1 MLPYTYG
8 RILRVALPMMLSG
21 FIQSIIS
28 ITDAAF
34 LGHYDKLAFDAAG
47 SAGLWYITLHMV
59 FIGLSDGAQ
68 IRMANHI
75 GDNDNRGFTAVF
87 HTNFLLLFIAATFL
101 TVFIY
106 VGMPQIMRALV
117 HDEQL
122 AAAEQSFLEI
132 RSLAFWGTTI
142 GLTVQAAYLAMG
154 KTKIVLFANIAV
166 ALINVLLAYPMIYGK
181 FGFQENGLEGAAWA
195 NTIAELSGVCFLLL
209 SLLFGKFMR
218 VFDIWK
224 QLQISWFQIRDNL
237 KVGLPLLFQGLV
249 ALSIW
254 TIFFIW
260 IEQMGNDDLTV
271 SLNIRH
277 IYFLAFVPIWGF
289 AATTKTYIAQYVGAN
304 QFEAIPIIKRRIQ
317 ILTISF
323 LVLTFHGSVLYPEQ
337 LISLVSENQSHITE
351 SARILRI
358 VSGSI
363 LIYGAVM
370 VYFQAISGLGKTTA
384 TFMVECIATSLYLL
398 AAYLLIKQ
406 WKAPIHLVWLV
417 EYVYFIAMGGFSL
430 LYLWYYKKKNHV
442 KI

>member
-1 MLPYTYG
+1 MLSYSYSK
-8 RILRVALPMMLSG
+8 ILRVALPMMLSG

-75 GDNDNRGFTAVF
+75 GDRDNLGFTAVF
-87 HTNFLLLFIAATFL
+87 QTNFMLLFVAATVL
-101 TVFIY
+101 TAFIHL
-106 VGMPQIMRALV
+106 GMPQIMHAMI

-142 GLTVQAAYLAMG
+142 GLTIQAAYLAMG

-166 ALINVLLAYPMIYGK
+166 ALINALLAYPMIYGK

-209 SLLFGKFMR
+209 SLLLGEFMKA
-218 VFDIWK
+218 FDVWK
-224 QLQISWFQIRDNL
+224 QLQISWLQISDNL

-317 ILTISF
+317 ILTVSF

-337 LISLVSENQSHITE
+337 LISLVSENQAHIAE

-370 VYFQAISGLGKTTA
+370 VYFQTISGLGKTTA
-384 TFMVECIATSLYLL
+384 TFLVECISTSLYLL
-398 AAYLLIKQ
+398 AAYLLIKL

>member
-1 MLPYTYG
+1 
-8 RILRVALPMMLSG
+8 
-21 FIQSIIS
+21 
-28 ITDAAF
+28 
-34 LGHYDKLAFDAAG
+34 
-47 SAGLWYITLHMV
+47 
-59 FIGLSDGAQ
+59 
-68 IRMANHI
+68 
-75 GDNDNRGFTAVF
+75 
-87 HTNFLLLFIAATFL
+87 
-101 TVFIY
+101 
-106 VGMPQIMRALV
+106 
-117 HDEQL
+117 
-122 AAAEQSFLEI
+122 
-132 RSLAFWGTTI
+132 
-142 GLTVQAAYLAMG
+142 
-154 KTKIVLFANIAV
+154 
-166 ALINVLLAYPMIYGK
+166 MIYGK

-209 SLLFGKFMR
+209 SLLLGEFMKA
-218 VFDIWK
+218 FDVWK
-224 QLQISWFQIRDNL
+224 QLQISWLQISDNL

-337 LISLVSENQSHITE
+337 LISLVSENQAHIAE

-370 VYFQAISGLGKTTA
+370 VYFQTISGLGKTTA
-384 TFMVECIATSLYLL
+384 TFLVECISTSLYLL
-398 AAYLLIKQ
+398 AAYLLIKL

>member
-8 RILRVALPMMLSG
+8 KILRVALPMMLSG

-75 GDNDNRGFTAVF
+75 GDKDAIGFTAVF
-87 HTNFLLLFIAATFL
+87 QTNFVLLLLAAIVL
-101 TVFIY
+101 TIFIY
-106 VGMPQIMRALV
+106 FGMPQIMHALV
-117 HDEQL
+117 HNHAL
-122 AAAEQSFLEI
+122 AEAEQDFLEI
-132 RSLAFWGTTI
+132 RSIAFWGTTM
-142 GLTVQAAYLAMG
+142 GLTIQAAYLAMG

-166 ALINVLLAYPMIYGK
+166 AVINALLAYPMIYGEY
-181 FGFQENGLEGAAWA
+181 GFTENGLKGAAWA
-195 NTIAELSGVCFLLL
+195 NTIAEYSGVLFLVL
-209 SLLFGKFMR
+209 SLIISNTTREYSILKKIR
-218 VFDIWK
+218 VSLK
-224 QLQISWFQIRDNL
+224 QAVDNL
-237 KVGLPLLFQGLV
+237 RVGLPLLLQGLV

-254 TIFFIW
+254 TVFFIW
-260 IEQMGNDDLTV
+260 IEQMGDDDLTI

-304 QFEAIPIIKRRIQ
+304 EFSAIPIIKRRIQ
-317 ILTISF
+317 LLTIGF
-323 LVLTFHGSVLYPEQ
+323 LILTFHGSVLYPEQ
-337 LISLVSENQSHITE
+337 LIALVSENESHIQE
-351 SARILRI
+351 SAQILRI

-370 VYFQAISGLGKTTA
+370 VYFQTISGLGKTTA
-384 TFMVECIATSLYLL
+384 TFAVECIATSLYLL
-398 AAYLLIKQ
+398 AAYLLIKV
-406 WKAPIHLVWLV
+406 WHAPIQYVWLV
-417 EYVYFIAMGGFSL
+417 EYVYFISMGAFSL
-430 LYLWYYKKKNHV
+430 IYLWYYKKKHHV

>member
-75 GDNDNRGFTAVF
+75 GDKDNHGFTAVF
-87 HTNFLLLFIAATFL
+87 QTNFLLLFIAATVL

-106 VGMPQIMRALV
+106 VGMPQIMHALV

-142 GLTVQAAYLAMG
+142 GLTIQAAYLAMG

-166 ALINVLLAYPMIYGK
+166 ALINALLAYPMIYGK

-209 SLLFGKFMR
+209 SLLLGEFMKKFD
-218 VFDIWK
+218 VWK
-224 QLQISWFQIRDNL
+224 QLQVTWFQIRDNL

-304 QFEAIPIIKRRIQ
+304 HFEAIPIIKRRIQ

-337 LISLVSENQSHITE
+337 LISLVSENQVHITE

-370 VYFQAISGLGKTTA
+370 VYFQTISGLGKTTA
-384 TFMVECIATSLYLL
+384 TFMVECVATSLYLL

>member
-75 GDNDNRGFTAVF
+75 GDKDNRGFTAVF
-87 HTNFLLLFIAATFL
+87 QTNFLLLFIAATVL
-101 TVFIY
+101 TAFIY
-106 VGMPQIMRALV
+106 AGMPQIMHALV

-132 RSLAFWGTTI
+132 RSLVFWGTTI
-142 GLTVQAAYLAMG
+142 GLTIQAAYLAMG

-209 SLLFGKFMR
+209 SLLFGKFMKA
-218 VFDIWK
+218 FDVWK
-224 QLQISWFQIRDNL
+224 QLQISWLQIRDNL

-304 QFEAIPIIKRRIQ
+304 KFEAIPLIKKRIQ

-337 LISLVSENQSHITE
+337 LISLVSENQVHIAE

-370 VYFQAISGLGKTTA
+370 VYFQTISGLGKTTA
-384 TFMVECIATSLYLL
+384 TFMVECISTSLYLL

>member
-8 RILRVALPMMLSG
+8 RILLVALPMMLSG

-106 VGMPQIMRALV
+106 LGMPQIMRALV

-304 QFEAIPIIKRRIQ
+304 QFEAIPIIKKRIQ

-337 LISLVSENQSHITE
+337 LISLVSDNQVHIDE

-363 LIYGAVM
+363 LIYGVVM
-370 VYFQAISGLGKTTA
+370 VYFQTISGLGKTTA

>member
-75 GDNDNRGFTAVF
+75 GDKDNRGFTAVF
-87 HTNFLLLFIAATFL
+87 QTNYLLLFIAAAVL
-101 TVFIY
+101 TAFIY
-106 VGMPQIMRALV
+106 AGMPQIMHALV

-142 GLTVQAAYLAMG
+142 GLTIQAAYLAMG

-166 ALINVLLAYPMIYGK
+166 ALINALLAYPMIYGT

-209 SLLFGKFMR
+209 SLLLGEFMKA
-218 VFDIWK
+218 FDVWK
-224 QLQISWFQIRDNL
+224 QLQISWLQISDNL
-237 KVGLPLLFQGLV
+237 KVGLPLMFQGLV

-277 IYFLAFVPIWGF
+277 IYFIAFVPIWGF
-289 AATTKTYIAQYVGAN
+289 ASTTKTYIAQYVGAN

-337 LISLVSENQSHITE
+337 LISLVSENQAHIAE

-370 VYFQAISGLGKTTA
+370 VYFQTISGLGKTTA
-384 TFMVECIATSLYLL
+384 TFLVECVATSLYLI

>member
-8 RILRVALPMMLSG
+8 RILLVALPMMLSG

-87 HTNFLLLFIAATFL
+87 HTNFLLLFVAATFL

-166 ALINVLLAYPMIYGK
+166 AFINVLLAYPMIYGK

-304 QFEAIPIIKRRIQ
+304 QFEAIPTIKRRIQ